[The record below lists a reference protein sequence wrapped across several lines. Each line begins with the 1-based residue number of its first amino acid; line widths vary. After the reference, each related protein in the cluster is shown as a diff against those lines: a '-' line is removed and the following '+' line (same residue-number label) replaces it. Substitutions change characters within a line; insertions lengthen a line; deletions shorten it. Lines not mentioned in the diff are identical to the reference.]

1 MAEFERQI
9 SQRIEK
15 IDAQLGMLL
24 ADASA
29 DGVQCKKR
37 RENLN
42 SGTLDPPHAVQDAS
56 VPCCRMTRIISDPN
70 TPCLLCCGCVGE
82 AAKPEMLFIPPHAVQ
97 DASVP

>member
-29 DGVQCKKR
+29 DGVHCS
-37 RENLN
+37 RENLH
-42 SGTLDPPHAVQDAS
+42 SGKLDPPHAVQDAS